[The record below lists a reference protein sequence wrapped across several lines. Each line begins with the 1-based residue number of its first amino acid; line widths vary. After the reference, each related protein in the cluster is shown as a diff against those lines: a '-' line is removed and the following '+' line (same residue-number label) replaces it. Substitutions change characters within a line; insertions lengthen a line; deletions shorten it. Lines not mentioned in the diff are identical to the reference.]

1 MSNVTSR
8 KKKNCKLNGGAYF
21 SNRMSETSNSSSPTC
36 TSTTTAAA
44 IVATIPKKAPKNRA
58 DIVR

>member
-8 KKKNCKLNGGAYF
+8 KKKNCNLNGGAYF
-21 SNRMSETSNSSSPTC
+21 SNRNSETSNSSSSIC
-36 TSTTTAAA
+36 TGNAGAA